1 MNDDQA
7 REDIRIIKSMLDK
20 TRRAATES
28 GTLFIVWGVL
38 ITVALAG
45 TWVLG
50 LLKEYRW
57 EWAVWVG
64 VTVVGWIFSAV
75 YGYRRDRKTEVKTYA
90 QIAARHLYIACGAGF
105 LLVGIALPR
114 LGAYSYEAISILV
127 SVVSGI
133 LFFVMGGLYEW
144 PLLRVFGLVWWIG
157 AAGLTLVK
165 DNDRILLYTILF
177 VVAYLLPV
185 CILRVKYRREQSR
198 T

>member
-1 MNDDQA
+1 MNDAQA
-7 REDIRIIKSMLDK
+7 REDIRIIKDMLDR
-20 TRRAATES
+20 TRRATSES

-38 ITVALAG
+38 ITLALLG

-50 LLKEYRW
+50 LLKAYRW

-64 VTVVGWIFSAV
+64 VTVIGWVYSAF
-75 YGYRRDRKTEVKTYA
+75 YGYRQDRKAAVTTYT

-127 SVVSGI
+127 SVVAGI

-144 PLLRVFGLVWWIG
+144 PLLRVFGLVWWAG
-157 AAGLTLVK
+157 ALGLVLVK
-165 DNDRILLYTILF
+165 GNDRILLYAVLF
-177 VVAYLLPV
+177 IVAYLLPI
-185 CILRVKYRREQSR
+185 CILRAKHKREQTR
-198 T
+198 K